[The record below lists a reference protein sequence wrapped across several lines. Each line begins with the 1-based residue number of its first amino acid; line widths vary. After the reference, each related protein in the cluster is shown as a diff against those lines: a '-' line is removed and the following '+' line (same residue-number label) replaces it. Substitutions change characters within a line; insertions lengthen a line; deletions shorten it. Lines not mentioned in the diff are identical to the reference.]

1 MRSLN
6 SIGQQGGGVL
16 IMTLVFL
23 LILTVVV
30 SGASNSS
37 VMQEK
42 MTLAVKDSNV
52 ALERAEEALREA
64 EDFIKNTDNATI
76 ESKAFFFA
84 PNEAPDPFAAA
95 TWVDTDN
102 TPASAANGNAG
113 YFIEMVGPY
122 YNAGSPQVQLGDV
135 SQEIATA
142 SVTGYRVVARGTVK
156 SGNQVQAQRL
166 LVVYFKK

>member
-102 TPASAANGNAG
+102 TPASAAAAPQSAHGFRLDQPLPAG
-113 YFIEMVGPY
+113 QHQGC
-122 YNAGSPQVQLGDV
+122 S
-135 SQEIATA
+135 ATHFA
-142 SVTGYRVVARGTVK
+142 S
-156 SGNQVQAQRL
+156 
-166 LVVYFKK
+166 